1 MLIRRVL
8 IKIGNIMISKIRTI
22 ISHTTGFIAIYSF
35 NSIIIFIMSTLDEK
49 IRKMNTV

>member
-22 ISHTTGFIAIYSF
+22 ISHTSRFIAIYSF
-35 NSIIIFIMSTLDEK
+35 NSIIIFIMSTLDRVTKRTLEK
-49 IRKMNTV
+49 